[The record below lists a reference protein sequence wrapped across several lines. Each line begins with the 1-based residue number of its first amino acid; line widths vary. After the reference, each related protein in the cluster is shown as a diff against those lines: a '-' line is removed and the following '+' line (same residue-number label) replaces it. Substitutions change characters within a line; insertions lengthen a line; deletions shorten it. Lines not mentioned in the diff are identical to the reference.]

1 MVNSSHPIELIYMSY
16 TKFYR
21 SISLDISSKFNLNL
35 MHLGEKNLTY
45 PEESHLHVIYSI
57 LLWEKRQIF

>member
-35 MHLGEKNLTY
+35 NAF
-45 PEESHLHVIYSI
+45 
-57 LLWEKRQIF
+57 R